1 MEEGQKE
8 PVSFTSDDSQST
20 SQEENREGE
29 QKNESLNMILDAWKD
44 SFTFEDRRYSS
55 SQQSLHDTI
64 FVCSITTKIVGLGA
78 IEFNDHELL
87 ELVRYPQSPY
97 DKSAIKVFNSSSVE
111 VGYLHIPVA
120 NVLSPLV
127 DLQKINLEGEVTNSR
142 NRYDSSMPCLVKI
155 FSKSDDTQNVQNWIL
170 QNSLCFCDQPG
181 PSFRAYEG
189 MGVQEKNMIEKLGTL
204 EPPKNVIKA
213 KLLDHQKEGLWW
225 LVSKE
230 KSDELPP
237 FWEVKD
243 GLYLNLLTMHQ
254 TDRRPEPFHGGIF
267 ADDHGLGKTLT
278 FLSLISFDKV
288 GTLPEA
294 TGKRDMVMSVSSGKK
309 RGGLVRG
316 KGTGGQ
322 KTHTL
327 LGNNTKESSLGM
339 ADESS
344 SASVTK
350 QTLIVCPSVVCSTWE
365 SQLQEHTHK
374 GSLKLYKYYGNSRT
388 KDVEE
393 LKKYDIVLT
402 TYRTLTAECFRCM
415 RCPLMKIEWWRVILD
430 EAHVIK
436 NANARQS
443 RAVTKFTARRRWAVT
458 GTHIQNGLFDL
469 FSLMAFLQLDPL
481 SIKRYWQGL
490 LQRPLADGDE
500 NLLQV
505 LMATISLRRIKDKLL
520 IGLPSK
526 TVETVSLKL
535 SGEERELYD
544 RMESSSKDF
553 VDYFIFADRLRSR
566 YSFVLFLVLRLRK
579 LCDDSALCSLDL
591 TSLLPSDNIRDAS
604 KHPELLGKMID
615 MLQDGEDFVCA
626 ICGCPPTDA
635 VITKCLHIFCKRCI
649 WYYLPRKEFEKGCP
663 SCGDPISK
671 SGLFSAPR
679 ESSNPENTKKTSRTT
694 PSKVS
699 ALIELLKESSV
710 VNSSSKS
717 VVFSLFDKMLVLLE
731 EPLKDAGFNTLQLD
745 ASTDERGQA
754 EIIKEFGS
762 ARPGTVLLASLKTS
776 VFGINLTAASKV
788 YLLEPWWNSA
798 DEERAINCVHRYGQK
813 ENVRIVRLIAQNSI
827 EERILEMQE
836 RKKLASEAFRRQ
848 GQKERREVSIDDLCS
863 LLSFWT

>member
-20 SQEENREGE
+20 SQEEIREGE

-64 FVCSITTKIVGLGA
+64 FVCSITTEIVGLGA
-78 IEFNDHELL
+78 MEFNEHELL

-120 NVLSPLV
+120 KVLSPLV
-127 DLQKINLEGEVTNSR
+127 DLQKINLEGELTNSR

-155 FSKSDDTQNVQNWIL
+155 FSKSDDTQNVQDWIL

-254 TDRRPEPFHGGIF
+254 TDRRPDPLHGGIF

-294 TGKRDMVMSVSSGKK
+294 TGKRDMVKSVSSGKK

-344 SASVTK
+344 SALVPK

-402 TYRTLTAECFRCM
+402 TYRTLTAECFRRM

-443 RAVTKFTARRRWAVT
+443 RA
-458 GTHIQNGLFDL
+458 
-469 FSLMAFLQLDPL
+469 LDPL

-526 TVETVSLKL
+526 TVETVSLQL

-591 TSLLPSDNIRDAS
+591 RSLLPSDNIRDAS

-635 VITKCLHIFCKRCI
+635 VIMKCLHIFCKRCI
-649 WYYLPRKEFEKGCP
+649 CYYLPRKEFEKGCP

-699 ALIELLKESSV
+699 ALIELFKESSA

-731 EPLKDAGFNTLQLD
+731 EPLKDAGFNTLRLD
-745 ASTDERGQA
+745 ASTDERGQD
-754 EIIKEFGS
+754 EIIKGFGS
-762 ARPGTVLLASLKTS
+762 AGPDTVLLASLRTS

-798 DEERAINCVHRYGQK
+798 DEEQAINCVHRYGQK
-813 ENVRIVRLIAQNSI
+813 ENVRVVRLIAQNSI

-836 RKKLASEAFRRQ
+836 RKKLASEAFGRQ

-863 LLSFWT
+863 LFSFWT

>member
-8 PVSFTSDDSQST
+8 PVSFPSDDSQST
-20 SQEENREGE
+20 SQEEIREGE

-120 NVLSPLV
+120 KVLSPLV

-155 FSKSDDTQNVQNWIL
+155 FSKSDDTQNVQDWIL

-189 MGVQEKNMIEKLGTL
+189 LGVQEKNMIEKLGTL

-225 LVSKE
+225 LVRKE

-243 GLYLNLLTMHQ
+243 GSYLNLLTMHQ
-254 TDRRPEPFHGGIF
+254 TDRRPDPLHGGIF

-294 TGKRDMVMSVSSGKK
+294 TGKRDTVMSVSSGKK

-327 LGNNTKESSLGM
+327 LGNNTKESSLDM
-339 ADESS
+339 ADDSS
-344 SASVTK
+344 SALVPK

-402 TYRTLTAECFRCM
+402 TYRTLTAECFRRM

-443 RAVTKFTARRRWAVT
+443 RAVTQFTARRRWAVT

-505 LMATISLRRIKDKLL
+505 IS
-520 IGLPSK
+520 
-526 TVETVSLKL
+526 
-535 SGEERELYD
+535 
-544 RMESSSKDF
+544 
-553 VDYFIFADRLRSR
+553 
-566 YSFVLFLVLRLRK
+566 
-579 LCDDSALCSLDL
+579 CC
-591 TSLLPSDNIRDAS
+591 
-604 KHPELLGKMID
+604 
-615 MLQDGEDFVCA
+615 
-626 ICGCPPTDA
+626 
-635 VITKCLHIFCKRCI
+635 
-649 WYYLPRKEFEKGCP
+649 
-663 SCGDPISK
+663 
-671 SGLFSAPR
+671 
-679 ESSNPENTKKTSRTT
+679 
-694 PSKVS
+694 
-699 ALIELLKESSV
+699 
-710 VNSSSKS
+710 
-717 VVFSLFDKMLVLLE
+717 
-731 EPLKDAGFNTLQLD
+731 
-745 ASTDERGQA
+745 
-754 EIIKEFGS
+754 
-762 ARPGTVLLASLKTS
+762 
-776 VFGINLTAASKV
+776 
-788 YLLEPWWNSA
+788 
-798 DEERAINCVHRYGQK
+798 
-813 ENVRIVRLIAQNSI
+813 
-827 EERILEMQE
+827 
-836 RKKLASEAFRRQ
+836 
-848 GQKERREVSIDDLCS
+848 
-863 LLSFWT
+863 